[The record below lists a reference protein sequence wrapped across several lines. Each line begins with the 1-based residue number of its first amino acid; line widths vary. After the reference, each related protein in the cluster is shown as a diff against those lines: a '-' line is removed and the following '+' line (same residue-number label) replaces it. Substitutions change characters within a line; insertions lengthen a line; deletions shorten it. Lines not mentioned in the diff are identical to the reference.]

1 MNIFNR
7 IEKIEK
13 QVLQLKRDADVIPV
27 LFIKPFSGSK
37 NLYTIWGEN
46 YIFTERELEE
56 YEKKHSVTTT
66 IVLNI
71 PRCNGSLIYQR
82 NK

>member
-1 MNIFNR
+1 MNIFDR

-13 QVLQLKRDADVIPV
+13 QALQLKSDADAIPV
-27 LFIKPFSGSK
+27 LFIKHFSGSK

-46 YIFTERELEE
+46 YIFTERELEK

-71 PRCNGSLIYQR
+71 PRRSGKEMQNA
-82 NK
+82 

>member
-1 MNIFNR
+1 MNIFDR

-13 QVLQLKRDADVIPV
+13 QALQLKSDADAIPV

-46 YIFTERELEE
+46 YIFTERELEK

-71 PRCNGSLIYQR
+71 PRRSGKEMQNA
-82 NK
+82 

>member
-1 MNIFNR
+1 MNVFDR

-13 QVLQLKRDADVIPV
+13 QALQLKSDADVILV
-27 LFIKPFSGSK
+27 LFIKPFSESK

-71 PRCNGSLIYQR
+71 PRRNGKEMQDA
-82 NK
+82 

>member
-1 MNIFNR
+1 MNVFDR

-13 QVLQLKRDADVIPV
+13 QVLQLKSDADVIPV

-71 PRCNGSLIYQR
+71 PRCNGKEMQDA
-82 NK
+82 

>member
-1 MNIFNR
+1 MNVFNR

-13 QVLQLKRDADVIPV
+13 QVLQLKSDADVIPV

-46 YIFTERELEE
+46 YIFTERELDE

-71 PRCNGSLIYQR
+71 PRCNGKEMQDA
-82 NK
+82 

>member
-1 MNIFNR
+1 MNIFDR
-7 IEKIEK
+7 IKKIEK
-13 QVLQLKRDADVIPV
+13 QALQLKSDADAIPV

-56 YEKKHSVTTT
+56 YEKKHSVATT

-71 PRCNGSLIYQR
+71 PRR
-82 NK
+82 NEKEIQDA

>member
-1 MNIFNR
+1 MNIFDR
-7 IEKIEK
+7 IKKIEK
-13 QVLQLKRDADVIPV
+13 QALQLKSDADAIPV

-46 YIFTERELEE
+46 YIFTERELEK
-56 YEKKHSVTTT
+56 YEKKHGVTTT

-71 PRCNGSLIYQR
+71 PRRSGKEMQDA
-82 NK
+82 

>member
-1 MNIFNR
+1 MNIFDR
-7 IEKIEK
+7 INKIEK
-13 QVLQLKRDADVIPV
+13 QALQLKSDADAIPV

-37 NLYTIWGEN
+37 KLYTIWGEN
-46 YIFTERELEE
+46 YIFTERELEK

-71 PRCNGSLIYQR
+71 PRRSGKEMQDA
-82 NK
+82 

>member
-1 MNIFNR
+1 MNIFDR
-7 IEKIEK
+7 IKKIEK
-13 QVLQLKRDADVIPV
+13 QALQLKSDADAIPV

-46 YIFTERELEE
+46 YIFTERELKK

-71 PRCNGSLIYQR
+71 PRR
-82 NK
+82 NEKEIQDA

>member
-1 MNIFNR
+1 MNVFDR

-13 QVLQLKRDADVIPV
+13 QALQLKSDADVIPV
-27 LFIKPFSGSK
+27 LFTKPFSGSK

-71 PRCNGSLIYQR
+71 PRRNGKEMQDA
-82 NK
+82 

>member
-1 MNIFNR
+1 MNVFDR
-7 IEKIEK
+7 IKKIEK
-13 QVLQLKRDADVIPV
+13 QALQLKSDADVIPV

-71 PRCNGSLIYQR
+71 PRRNGKEMQDA
-82 NK
+82 

>member
-1 MNIFNR
+1 MNVFNR

-13 QVLQLKRDADVIPV
+13 QVLQLKSDADVIPV

-71 PRCNGSLIYQR
+71 PRRNGKEMQDA
-82 NK
+82 

>member
-1 MNIFNR
+1 MNIFDR

-13 QVLQLKRDADVIPV
+13 QALQLKSDADVIHV
-27 LFIKPFSGSK
+27 LLIKPFSGSK

-56 YEKKHSVTTT
+56 
-66 IVLNI
+66 
-71 PRCNGSLIYQR
+71 
-82 NK
+82 

>member
-1 MNIFNR
+1 MNVFDR
-7 IEKIEK
+7 IKKIEK
-13 QVLQLKRDADVIPV
+13 HALQLKSDADVIPV

-71 PRCNGSLIYQR
+71 PRRNGKEMQDA
-82 NK
+82 

>member
-1 MNIFNR
+1 M
-7 IEKIEK
+7 
-13 QVLQLKRDADVIPV
+13 LL
-27 LFIKPFSGSK
+27 IKPFSGSK

-46 YIFTERELEE
+46 YIFTEIELEE

-71 PRCNGSLIYQR
+71 PRRNGKEMQDA
-82 NK
+82 

>member
-1 MNIFNR
+1 MNIFDR
-7 IEKIEK
+7 IKKIEK
-13 QVLQLKRDADVIPV
+13 QALQLKSDADAIPV

-46 YIFTERELEE
+46 YIFTERELDE

-71 PRCNGSLIYQR
+71 PRRNGKEMQDA
-82 NK
+82 

>member
-1 MNIFNR
+1 MNIFDR

-13 QVLQLKRDADVIPV
+13 QALQLKSDADVISV

-46 YIFTERELEE
+46 YIFTEIELEE

-71 PRCNGSLIYQR
+71 PRRSGKEMQDA
-82 NK
+82 

>member
-1 MNIFNR
+1 MNIFDR
-7 IEKIEK
+7 IKKIEK
-13 QVLQLKRDADVIPV
+13 QALQLKSDADAIPV
-27 LFIKPFSGSK
+27 LLIKPFSGSK
-37 NLYTIWGEN
+37 NLYTIWREN

-71 PRCNGSLIYQR
+71 PRCNGKEMQDA
-82 NK
+82 

>member
-1 MNIFNR
+1 MNIFDR

-13 QVLQLKRDADVIPV
+13 QALQLKSDADAIPV

-46 YIFTERELEE
+46 YIFTEIELEE

-71 PRCNGSLIYQR
+71 PRRSGKEMQDA
-82 NK
+82 

>member
-1 MNIFNR
+1 MNVFDR

-13 QVLQLKRDADVIPV
+13 QALQLKSDADVIPV

-37 NLYTIWGEN
+37 SLYTIWGEN

-71 PRCNGSLIYQR
+71 PRRNGKEMQDA
-82 NK
+82 

>member
-1 MNIFNR
+1 MNIFDR

-13 QVLQLKRDADVIPV
+13 QALQLKSDADAIPV
-27 LFIKPFSGSK
+27 LLIKPFSGSK

-46 YIFTERELEE
+46 YIFTERELEK

-71 PRCNGSLIYQR
+71 PRRSGKEMQDA
-82 NK
+82 

>member
-1 MNIFNR
+1 MNVFDR
-7 IEKIEK
+7 IKKIEK
-13 QVLQLKRDADVIPV
+13 QALQLKSDADVIPV

-71 PRCNGSLIYQR
+71 PRRNGNEMQDA
-82 NK
+82 

>member
-1 MNIFNR
+1 MNVFDR

-13 QVLQLKRDADVIPV
+13 QALQLKSDADVIPV
-27 LFIKPFSGSK
+27 FFIKPFSGSK

-71 PRCNGSLIYQR
+71 PRRNGKEMQDA
-82 NK
+82 

>member
-1 MNIFNR
+1 MNVFNR

-13 QVLQLKRDADVIPV
+13 QVLQLKSDADVIPV

-56 YEKKHSVTTT
+56 Y
-66 IVLNI
+66 
-71 PRCNGSLIYQR
+71 
-82 NK
+82 

>member
-1 MNIFNR
+1 MNVFDR

-13 QVLQLKRDADVIPV
+13 QALQLKSNADVIHV
-27 LFIKPFSGSK
+27 LLIKPFSGSK

-46 YIFTERELEE
+46 YIFTERELDE
-56 YEKKHSVTTT
+56 YEKKHSVTAT

-71 PRCNGSLIYQR
+71 PRRNGKEMQDA
-82 NK
+82 

>member
-1 MNIFNR
+1 MNIFDR
-7 IEKIEK
+7 IKKIEK
-13 QVLQLKRDADVIPV
+13 QALQLKSDADAIPV
-27 LFIKPFSGSK
+27 LLIKPFSGSK

-46 YIFTERELEE
+46 YIFTERELEK

-71 PRCNGSLIYQR
+71 PRRSGKEMQDA
-82 NK
+82 

>member
-1 MNIFNR
+1 MNIFDR
-7 IEKIEK
+7 IKKIEK
-13 QVLQLKRDADVIPV
+13 QALQLKSDADVIPV

-46 YIFTERELEE
+46 YIFTERELEK

-71 PRCNGSLIYQR
+71 PRRSGKEMQDA
-82 NK
+82 

>member
-1 MNIFNR
+1 MNVFDR

-13 QVLQLKRDADVIPV
+13 QALQLKSDADVIHV
-27 LFIKPFSGSK
+27 LLIKPFSGSK
-37 NLYTIWGEN
+37 NLYTIWGKN

-56 YEKKHSVTTT
+56 YEKMHSVTTT

-71 PRCNGSLIYQR
+71 PRCNGKEMQDA
-82 NK
+82 

>member
-1 MNIFNR
+1 MNVFDR

-13 QVLQLKRDADVIPV
+13 QALQLKSDVDVIPV

-37 NLYTIWGEN
+37 NLYTTWGEN

-71 PRCNGSLIYQR
+71 PRRNGKEIQDA
-82 NK
+82 

>member
-1 MNIFNR
+1 MNGFDR

-13 QVLQLKRDADVIPV
+13 QALKLKSDADVIPV

-46 YIFTERELEE
+46 YIFTKREVEK
-56 YEKKHSVTTT
+56 YEKKHIVTTT

-71 PRCNGSLIYQR
+71 PRRNGKEMQDA
-82 NK
+82 

>member
-1 MNIFNR
+1 MNIFDR

-13 QVLQLKRDADVIPV
+13 QALQLKSDADVIPV

-37 NLYTIWGEN
+37 NLYTKWGDN
-46 YIFTERELEE
+46 YIFTEIELEE

-71 PRCNGSLIYQR
+71 PRRSGKEMQDA
-82 NK
+82 

>member
-1 MNIFNR
+1 MNVFDR

-13 QVLQLKRDADVIPV
+13 QALQLKSDADVIHV
-27 LFIKPFSGSK
+27 LLIKPFSGSK

-46 YIFTERELEE
+46 YIFTERELDE
-56 YEKKHSVTTT
+56 YEKKHSVTAT

-71 PRCNGSLIYQR
+71 PRRSG
-82 NK
+82 KEM

>member
-1 MNIFNR
+1 MNIFDR

-13 QVLQLKRDADVIPV
+13 QALQLKSDADVIPV

-46 YIFTERELEE
+46 YIFTEIELEE

-71 PRCNGSLIYQR
+71 PRHSGKEMQDA
-82 NK
+82 

>member
-1 MNIFNR
+1 MNVFDR

-13 QVLQLKRDADVIPV
+13 QALQLKSDADIIHV
-27 LFIKPFSGSK
+27 LLIKPFSGSK

-46 YIFTERELEE
+46 YIFTERELDE
-56 YEKKHSVTTT
+56 YEKKHNVTTT

-71 PRCNGSLIYQR
+71 PRRNGKEMQDA
-82 NK
+82 

>member
-1 MNIFNR
+1 MNVFAR

-13 QVLQLKRDADVIPV
+13 QALQLKSDADVIPV

-46 YIFTERELEE
+46 YIFTERELEK

-71 PRCNGSLIYQR
+71 PRRSGKEMQDA
-82 NK
+82 